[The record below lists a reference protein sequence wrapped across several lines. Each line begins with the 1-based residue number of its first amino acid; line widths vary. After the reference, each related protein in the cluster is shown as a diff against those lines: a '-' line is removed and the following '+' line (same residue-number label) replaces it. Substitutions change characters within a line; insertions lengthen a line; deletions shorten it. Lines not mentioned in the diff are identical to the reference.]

1 VKVLFEITKKEKQNN
16 SSLFVEKIASQKLQ
30 IYLMKGHQSQG
41 GVMSPL
47 IIKPPKQY
55 ANGSY
60 AEVWF
65 NEGTMGPGTAP
76 LCNNAL

>member
-1 VKVLFEITKKEKQNN
+1 MKVLFEITKKEKQNN

-30 IYLMKGHQSQG
+30 IYLMKGYQSQG

-55 ANGSY
+55 ANGGY

-65 NEGTMGPGTAP
+65 KEAAVGESIIPNQ
-76 LCNNAL
+76 

>member
-1 VKVLFEITKKEKQNN
+1 
-16 SSLFVEKIASQKLQ
+16 
-30 IYLMKGHQSQG
+30 MKGYQSQG

-76 LCNNAL
+76 LCNNALQLE